1 MKILILNWRDIKHPL
16 AGGAEISTHEH
27 AKIWVKEGYE
37 VIQFSS
43 SVPGRNCEE
52 TIDGIRIIRKGSH
65 YTVHLHALFYYLKY
79 FKNKIDLII
88 DEFHFIP
95 FFTPFYAHTKIIA
108 FIHETARELWFK
120 NQPFPINIFGFMLEP
135 LFFRLYKNIP
145 FMTVSSSTKKDL
157 VKFGIAENKI
167 DIIHNGVFSINSKS
181 LKEKDPTMLYL
192 GRLAKDKGTE
202 EAILAIKKVK
212 EVFPKITLWIVGREE
227 KKGYLQKLKLKAN
240 NFGMEKNIIFF
251 NFVSEKKKFE
261 LLKRAWILIHP
272 SFKEGWGLT
281 VIEAATQGTPTV
293 AYKTPG
299 LLDSIIDEQ
308 TGLIAKIRKPDEL
321 AEKILRLL
329 KNKELYDS
337 LSKNA
342 IIWSKEFS
350 WKKSTEQ
357 SLELIKQIKNGA

>member
-27 AKIWVKEGYE
+27 AKRWVEEGCE
-37 VIQFSS
+37 VVQFSS
-43 SVPGRNCEE
+43 SVPGRTCEE
-52 TIDGIRIIRKGSH
+52 IIDGIRIIRKGSH
-65 YTVHLHALFYYLKY
+65 YTVHLHALYYYLKH

-120 NQPFPINIFGFMLEP
+120 NQPFPINILGFILEP
-135 LFFRLYKNIP
+135 LFFRLYKNIH

-157 VKFGIAENKI
+157 IRFGIAENKI
-167 DIIHNGVFSINSKS
+167 AIIHNGVSLINSKS
-181 LKEKDPTMLYL
+181 LKEKNPTILYL

-202 EAILAIKKVK
+202 EAFLAIKKVK
-212 EVFPKITLWIVGREE
+212 EVFPKISFWIIGREE
-227 KKGYLQKLKLKAN
+227 KKGYLQKLKLKAK

-261 LLKRAWILIHP
+261 LLKKAWILIHP
-272 SFKEGWGLT
+272 SFREGWGLT

-293 AYKTPG
+293 AYETPG
-299 LLDSIIDEQ
+299 LVDSIVDEK
-308 TGLIAKIRKPDEL
+308 TGLIAKIRKPGEL
-321 AEKILRLL
+321 AEKILMLL
-329 KNKELYDS
+329 KNKELYN
-337 LSKNA
+337 LFSKNA
-342 IIWSKEFS
+342 IIWSKEFN
-350 WKKSTEQ
+350 WKKSTNQ
-357 SLELIKQIKNGA
+357 SLKLVKQFIA